1 MAMSTSRCFSRALS
15 LVTVSLTAFVFATC
29 APSDTGPSPQPTG
42 LRFANASAVLLIGAM
57 QQFTPLLVF
66 QDGSTQPAPS
76 ATTWRS
82 ADPSVAIVDA
92 FGTGLVTGRM
102 NGVTSILATYGNFT
116 ATLNLRVAPNYGG
129 AWNGRFT
136 PTKCGR
142 VAAFSLSNFCSAI
155 ATPQDLQ
162 LSLTQAG
169 LMATGTMTLFGAQ
182 GPVTATIDDDGALEV
197 MGAVNPSS
205 GNSKLRRCCGEL
217 ADNGARELDGGHVF
231 DAVDDAWRAG
241 HQRRIRRRRAIP
253 DAKPGWN
260 RDYGRALRATV
271 GCQRVVRREAKAPGR
286 GRLWEFR

>member
-142 VAAFSLSNFCSAI
+142 VAAFPLSNFCSAI

-205 GNSKLRRCCGEL
+205 GNSSFVAAVESWRTTVLENSMAGTFSMRWTMH
-217 ADNGARELDGGHVF
+217 GAPDISAEF
-231 DAVDDAWRAG
+231 DADVPSLMRNPAG
-241 HQRRIRRRRAIP
+241 TATTAAPFARR
-253 DAKPGWN
+253 
-260 RDYGRALRATV
+260 
-271 GCQRVVRREAKAPGR
+271 
-286 GRLWEFR
+286 